1 MKKITCIL
9 FLIHSLLLIA
19 QPKTGVTQYGEK
31 IIIHPNVNNGLTAKN
46 GFIQLGGELTQP
58 TTITTTATNTLAIS
72 NLPVSTDTND
82 TPIVT
87 TATGILKK
95 GAFPSIN
102 IIPDDI
108 GTVIVIDG
116 KLEVAQE
123 ITALMSANFLLGVTT
138 GKAIGNITNVLIDNK
153 NSFTGT
159 STTNSFKVKT
169 DGLYM
174 ITINLPI
181 LNAGSGTP
189 AIGVYCDT
197 DNAWVTRISSASTDV
212 RINLTLLTSLS
223 LSSAKTYSFRAA
235 VSSGST
241 ATVEAINSG
250 TTGSGPVAFF
260 SIKKLR

>member
-1 MKKITCIL
+1 MKRIIL
-9 FLIHSLLLIA
+9 ILLMIYSGVMMPQA
-19 QPKTGVTQYGEK
+19 KTVVTQYGEK
-31 IIIHPNVNNGLTAKN
+31 VVVHPNANNGLNTNN
-46 GFIQLGGELTQP
+46 GFVQLGGELMQP
-58 TTITTTATNTLAIS
+58 TTIKTTGANTLAIS
-72 NLPVSTDTND
+72 DLTVSTDTSD

-87 TATGILKK
+87 TAAGVLKK

-108 GTVIVIDG
+108 GTVMAIDG

-123 ITALMSANFLLGVTT
+123 ITALMSTNFLLGVTT

-153 NSFTGT
+153 GTFTGT
-159 STTNSFKVKT
+159 GTTNSFKVKT
-169 DGLYM
+169 DGLYF

-197 DNAWVTRISSASTDV
+197 DDEWVTRISSEAKDV

-223 LSSAKTYSFRAA
+223 LSAAKTYSFRAA
-235 VSSGST
+235 VSAGAS
-241 ATVEAINSG
+241 ATVEAVNSG
-250 TTGSGPVAFF
+250 TTGNGPVAFF
-260 SIKKLR
+260 SVKRLR